1 MVLIAPSCW
10 FGSNPSLRQV
20 QESHLAIKFDL
31 VELNMIYTTLISV
44 PQLIAESSD
53 PALAIIDCRF
63 SLADPELGRQN
74 FLEAHIPGATYAHL
88 DEDLCSSVIEGVTG
102 RHPLPSVENFADKLS
117 DWGINSSSR
126 VVVYDDAGGAIAASR
141 LWWLLRW
148 LGHNAVSDLDG
159 GWQAWLKSG
168 GTVRGG
174 QEIRSSS
181 LFIPHVQPGRLIE
194 KDEILARLLESNFLL
209 IDSRDEKRYL
219 GEVEPIDPVAGHI
232 PGALPSPHLNI
243 LDAEGKFLPP
253 EALRHYFQPLIGETS
268 PRDTI
273 FYCGSGVTA
282 AQNVLAMEHAGMG
295 DARLYAGS
303 WSEWITDPE
312 RPIATGEGT

>member
-1 MVLIAPSCW
+1 MS
-10 FGSNPSLRQV
+10 
-20 QESHLAIKFDL
+20 
-31 VELNMIYTTLISV
+31 YTTLISV
-44 PQLIAESSD
+44 PQLIAKSSD
-53 PALAIIDCRF
+53 PDLAIIDCRF

-74 FLEAHIPGATYAHL
+74 YLEAHIPGAIYAHL
-88 DEDLCSSVIEGVTG
+88 DEDLSSPVIEGVTG
-102 RHPLPSVENFADKLS
+102 RHPLPSVENFADKLC

-148 LGHNAVSDLDG
+148 LGHDAVSVLDG

-168 GTVRGG
+168 ETVGGG

-181 LFIPHVQPGRLIE
+181 LFIPHMRPGRLIE

-209 IDSRDEKRYL
+209 IDSRDEKRYR

-232 PGALPSPHLNI
+232 PGALLSPHLNI
-243 LDAEGKFLPP
+243 LDAVGKFLPP
-253 EALRHYFQPLIGETS
+253 EALRHYFQPLLGETS
-268 PRDTI
+268 PRDII

-282 AQNVLAMEHAGMG
+282 AQNVLALEYAGMG

-303 WSEWITDPE
+303 WSEWIIDPE
-312 RPIATGEGT
+312 RPVATGEGT

>member
-1 MVLIAPSCW
+1 
-10 FGSNPSLRQV
+10 
-20 QESHLAIKFDL
+20 
-31 VELNMIYTTLISV
+31 MIYTTLISV
-44 PQLIAESSD
+44 PQLIAESGD
-53 PALAIIDCRF
+53 PDLAIIDCRF
-63 SLADPELGRQN
+63 SLADTESGRQDY
-74 FLEAHIPGATYAHL
+74 LEAHIPGATYAHL
-88 DEDLCSSVIEGVTG
+88 DEDLCSPVIEGVTG

-148 LGHNAVSDLDG
+148 LGHDAVSVLDG
-159 GWQAWLKSG
+159 GWQAWLISG
-168 GTVRGG
+168 ETVHGG

-181 LFIPHVQPGRLIE
+181 LFIPHVRPGRLIE

-209 IDSRDEKRYL
+209 IDSRDEKRYR

-253 EALRHYFQPLIGETS
+253 EVLRHYFQPLLGETS

-282 AQNVLAMEHAGMG
+282 AQNVLAMEYAGMG
-295 DARLYAGS
+295 DTRLYAGS

-312 RPIATGEGT
+312 RPITTGEGT